1 MILYDDSSSS
11 SDEEEYFW
19 EVFVESD
26 SEESDK
32 EQCEAFSGGAGIDLP
47 SAATARMLYDL
58 AGRCGL
64 RYQVAHTSSSD
75 AWQTQQRAKTDVC
88 SIRLGSP

>member
-32 EQCEAFSGGAGIDLP
+32 EQCEAFPGGAGTGRLNRKKP
-47 SAATARMLYDL
+47 RKFNENGATPNEQRRRDHL
-58 AGRCGL
+58 ASPWAQRFL
-64 RYQVAHTSSSD
+64 HSRLHSSP
-75 AWQTQQRAKTDVC
+75 T
-88 SIRLGSP
+88 